1 MFLQMEHSIRMFY
14 AMETGYWTWI
24 KPGSHTFFSNTSH
37 FTTHTKPFC
46 KQSKWVVVS
55 FLLVCLFFISNLKP
69 PALAPLPA
77 VTGKHATTYNQS
89 VPMLTPSSPP
99 SMHRA
104 HINTLAYSKYLSLF
118 QWHKTLSNC
127 AHFGRTLLLP
137 TLKIVSLHTP
147 NRYTNWILNKF
158 FK

>member
-1 MFLQMEHSIRMFY
+1 MLWKRVNGLELSQGLALSSSTPAILQP
-14 AMETGYWTWI
+14 TL
-24 KPGSHTFFSNTSH
+24 P
-37 FTTHTKPFC
+37 PFC

-55 FLLVCLFFISNLKP
+55 FLLVCLLFISNLKP
-69 PALAPLPA
+69 PVLAPLPA

-137 TLKIVSLHTP
+137 TLKIVSLHIP
-147 NRYTNWILNKF
+147 NRYTNWILNQF